1 MILGI
6 GNTNVNKT
14 ECNSPASCG
23 IINSTEKRQAI
34 NK

>member
-6 GNTNVNKT
+6 GNTNVNKA
-14 ECNSPASCG
+14 EWNSTASCG
-23 IINSTEKRQAI
+23 IINCTEKRQAA